1 MWSGG
6 SSARATTEAHQP
18 NVQTEMHRIYDNRGE
33 IREAED
39 GRQRIFLRARMY
51 PGLKVSRTIGDLISH
66 QIGVISQPK
75 TQIVD
80 FAQNDK
86 LLVVGTAGLWESL
99 TPDALASTLTAATA
113 SQQQVPGDGQ
123 ISQSILD
130 KIKEVNNV
138 ESTKDTTFI
147 VSRLR

>member
-1 MWSGG
+1 
-6 SSARATTEAHQP
+6 
-18 NVQTEMHRIYDNRGE
+18 MHRIYDNRGE
-33 IREAED
+33 IRDAED
-39 GRQRIFLRARMY
+39 GKQRIFLRARMY

-75 TQIVD
+75 TQMVD
-80 FAQNDK
+80 LTQNDK

-99 TPDALASTLTAATA
+99 TPEDLSSTLSAANA
-113 SQQQVPGDGQ
+113 SQQQLLGNGQ

-130 KIKEVNNV
+130 KIEEVNNPG
-138 ESTKDTTFI
+138 STKDTTFI